1 MVGKRRED
9 DDGGRRGCALQL
21 TAYPEP
27 VATGELIVDDDDVDR
42 VGGGVRDRAFGIN
55 AHGDLE
61 VGLAFEQLRQAEPN
75 GGVVVD
81 DQDTDLVRA
90 LG

>member
-1 MVGKRRED
+1 
-9 DDGGRRGCALQL
+9 
-21 TAYPEP
+21 
-27 VATGELIVDDDDVDR
+27 